1 MHIVFVCRE
10 YPPTLRGGGIA
21 SYIHEMAINLIR
33 RAHSVTVICASDD
46 TRVFSDRKEDGIR
59 VIRLS
64 GGDFILPQIEKSSLI
79 KKMRCLYRFFS
90 YRKKILQ
97 QIEQLKDV
105 DIIEVAEY
113 GAEAYY
119 LSKCHVPV
127 VIRLHTPTLL
137 DRSNFNIK
145 KFNIRTFYDYWI
157 GKRELSILSQ
167 FKYVTSCSA
176 SLKDWFLKYV
186 PDMTGNIE
194 VIYNPIE
201 ISKWKTEKIDYVE
214 NSILYVGTVM
224 EGKGVGDL
232 IEACR
237 ILRERNIPVT
247 LKIVGKWGT
256 YAMKLQGYVTDN
268 HFDWCSFE
276 GNLPR
281 EELQNLYSKAKISC
295 FPSWW
300 ENMPLVCLEAML
312 AGNVVIGSRNG
323 GMTEIVTDKK
333 DGFLIEPHAPKDLAE
348 CIYKAL
354 MMNKNSVTEM
364 KKNALYKIQGK
375 FSFEAVMQFME
386 NYYVSVIKDYKNEKG
401 PLG

>member
-90 YRKKILQ
+90 YRKKILR

-137 DRSNFNIK
+137 DRSNFSIK

-176 SLKDWFLKYV
+176 SLKDWFL
-186 PDMTGNIE
+186 
-194 VIYNPIE
+194 
-201 ISKWKTEKIDYVE
+201 
-214 NSILYVGTVM
+214 
-224 EGKGVGDL
+224 
-232 IEACR
+232 
-237 ILRERNIPVT
+237 
-247 LKIVGKWGT
+247 
-256 YAMKLQGYVTDN
+256 
-268 HFDWCSFE
+268 
-276 GNLPR
+276 
-281 EELQNLYSKAKISC
+281 
-295 FPSWW
+295 
-300 ENMPLVCLEAML
+300 
-312 AGNVVIGSRNG
+312 
-323 GMTEIVTDKK
+323 
-333 DGFLIEPHAPKDLAE
+333 
-348 CIYKAL
+348 
-354 MMNKNSVTEM
+354 
-364 KKNALYKIQGK
+364 
-375 FSFEAVMQFME
+375 
-386 NYYVSVIKDYKNEKG
+386 
-401 PLG
+401 

>member
-59 VIRLS
+59 VIL
-64 GGDFILPQIEKSSLI
+64 
-79 KKMRCLYRFFS
+79 
-90 YRKKILQ
+90 
-97 QIEQLKDV
+97 
-105 DIIEVAEY
+105 
-113 GAEAYY
+113 
-119 LSKCHVPV
+119 
-127 VIRLHTPTLL
+127 
-137 DRSNFNIK
+137 
-145 KFNIRTFYDYWI
+145 RTFYDYWI

-333 DGFLIEPHAPKDLAE
+333 DGFLIEPHAPKELAE